1 MTQLTAAARLDVV
14 DFRTECLCG
23 EFRVKHREFVLA
35 CLLLG
40 PFTLADSF
48 AQSLGSHSP
57 PAVATGAERLL
68 IEQVEE
74 LSKSRQFGEAAATL
88 EKLFE
93 QSEGRLIEAEGMQRA
108 ATQITQRYVSI
119 RQWSQ
124 IRLAQLLRDNSG
136 IREDYLNDHDDAA
149 AAALAEVAVSKDL
162 SRARQAA
169 ERFSQTASGNNLQL
183 LLADLYLERGW
194 GLAASQ
200 TIQRQLPCMRFWLSN
215 RSGTEANPPQ
225 PSGSLAWPMVI
236 DQWSEEERHRAM
248 RAWHDR
254 LLAEAWQTTAPE
266 KLAVEMLQRLIDA
279 AMINQAVGDRT
290 NLTTW
295 TMAMAEM
302 LPADARMQLQE
313 HLKLAGAWQFKS
325 PDVGESSVKE
335 QWPTFGGNLHR
346 NAQGGMRLD
355 PGGWPTWNHALER
368 YSASSDR
375 ISASKPRV
383 AESEVGLLSYHPTV
397 YRGRVFVH
405 ELNRIAAYDLRTG
418 AAWPD
423 VKPPLPLFD
432 SHIASAALLPLGY
445 PMVGAARGTLSIYDE
460 CLYARIGTPVTGW
473 ANGEKAGDGGSIGYI
488 VGIDLQRQG
497 SLLKGFPL
505 HLSQLDF
512 AGSEFEGCPLIVGD
526 KLFVAIAKR
535 DNVGLRRS
543 VAAFDRYSGQLIWK
557 SLALATGTVEGSD
570 RANLLSHQ
578 LLSMEGGRL
587 YYNTNLGAV
596 ACLDPLSGQ
605 IEWLVRYRR
614 HDKDKQAYPQPDRFR
629 YRDLNPCVIHGGLV
643 YCAPQDCP
651 EVFALDA
658 QTGDLVWSTDGSS
671 AVDAVHLLGV
681 TQDHLIVSGDRLVW
695 LDRRTGR
702 IDARF
707 PAAGNIG
714 TLNSLPSP
722 RGLGRGL
729 IAAGEIYWPTAN
741 EIIVFASALKE
752 RNAIDAPPMQRR
764 IRLDT
769 RGSEGGNIV
778 AVDGWLLIATPSRL
792 MAFAPQ

>member
-1 MTQLTAAARLDVV
+1 M
-14 DFRTECLCG
+14 
-23 EFRVKHREFVLA
+23 KEFVSA

-40 PFTLADSF
+40 SLALAKAH

-68 IEQVEE
+68 VEQVEE
-74 LSKSRQFGEAAATL
+74 LSKAGQFDEAATTL

-93 QSEGRLIEAEGMQRA
+93 QSEGRLIEAEGKQRAGTQIMQRY
-108 ATQITQRYVSI
+108 ISI
-119 RQWSQ
+119 RQWAQ
-124 IRLAQLLRDNSG
+124 GRLAQFLRDNIA
-136 IREDYLNDHDDAA
+136 IRDSYLKDHDDAA
-149 AAALAEVAVSKDL
+149 AAALAEAAVSKDL
-162 SRARQAA
+162 SHARQAA
-169 ERFSQTASGNNLQL
+169 ERYSQTTSGNDLQL

-194 GLAASQ
+194 GLAATQ
-200 TIQRQLPCMRFWLSN
+200 TIQRQLPCMRFSLLS
-215 RSGTEANPPQ
+215 RSGAEASALQ
-225 PSGSLAWPMVI
+225 PNGSLAWPLVM
-236 DQWSEEERHRAM
+236 DQWSEEERLRAM

-254 LLAEAWQTTAPE
+254 LFAEAWQTTAPE
-266 KLAVEMLQRLIDA
+266 KLAVEMLQRVIDA
-279 AMINQAVGDRT
+279 AMLNSAEGDRT
-290 NLTTW
+290 HLNSW
-295 TMAMAEM
+295 TMAMAETLSM
-302 LPADARMQLQE
+302 DARTQLQE
-313 HLKLAGAWQFKS
+313 RLKLNSAWQFRS
-325 PDVGESSVKE
+325 ADANESSVKE
-335 QWPTFGGNLHR
+335 QWPTFGGNLER
-346 NAQGGMRLD
+346 NAQSAVRLD
-355 PGGWPTWNHALER
+355 PAGWPTWNHALER

-383 AESEVGLLSYHPTV
+383 AESEVGLLSYHPAV

-418 AAWPD
+418 AIWPD
-423 VKPPLPLFD
+423 IKPSLPLFD
-432 SHIASAALLPLGY
+432 SHIAAAALLPLGY
-445 PMVGAARGTLSIYDE
+445 PMVGAARGTLSIYDD
-460 CLYARIGTPVTGW
+460 CLYARMGTPVTGW
-473 ANGEKAGDGGSIGYI
+473 ANGEKAGDGGSIGYL
-488 VGIDLQRQG
+488 VGIDLQKQG

-505 HLSQLDF
+505 HLSHVEF
-512 AGSEFEGCPLIVGD
+512 AGGEPEGCPLVVGD
-526 KLFVAIAKR
+526 KLFVAVAKR

-557 SLALATGTVEGSD
+557 SLALATGSVEGSD

-578 LLSMEGGRL
+578 LLCMEGGRL
-587 YYNTNLGAV
+587 YYNTNLGAI

-614 HDKDKQAYPQPDRFR
+614 HDKEKQAYPQPDRFR
-629 YRDLNPCVIHGGLV
+629 YRDLNPCVIHGDLV

-658 QTGDLVWSTDGSS
+658 QTGDLLWSTDGSS
-671 AVDAVHLLGV
+671 ASDAVHMLGV

-695 LDRRTGR
+695 LDRRNGR

-741 EIIVFASALKE
+741 EIIVFASVLKE
-752 RNAIDAPPMQRR
+752 RSSVDAPPMQRR

-769 RGSEGGNIV
+769 RGSEGGNLL

-792 MAFAPQ
+792 LAFAPPAKAVTTKN